1 MRRMMSRAVI
11 KKATYCRMSTII
23 NAALRAAVEGYT
35 NPGGAEAY
43 KAPPAYAEAIA
54 SILAFLIAVILVSLI
69 GLWLWNFSVVPLF
82 EFARPAKS
90 VFQILGLMLF
100 LGIMLP

>member
-1 MRRMMSRAVI
+1 MSSIV
-11 KKATYCRMSTII
+11 
-23 NAALRAAVEGYT
+23 NAAMRAIVEGFA
-35 NPGGAEAY
+35 NPSGSEVHRQ
-43 KAPPAYAEAIA
+43 APIYAEAL
-54 SILAFLIAVILVSLI
+54 SVILAFFISVMIVSLV

-100 LGIMLP
+100 LALVHP

>member
-1 MRRMMSRAVI
+1 MTSIV
-11 KKATYCRMSTII
+11 
-23 NAALRAAVEGYT
+23 NASIRAAVEGFT

-43 KAPPAYAEAIA
+43 RQSSVYTDALA
-54 SILAFLIAVILVSLI
+54 SILAFAISVIIVSLV
-69 GLWLWNFSVVPLF
+69 GLALWNYSVVPLF

-100 LGIMLP
+100 WALVRG